1 MLHPLWQVNVPQF
14 MVGDLVRVS
23 SDLAKVQSLQS
34 GHGEWNE
41 SVVLVR
47 MGSGGRGECVE
58 SVVLVRM
65 GSGGRGECRNEAVH
79 MYMHL
84 HVQYI

>member
-47 MGSGGRGECVE
+47 MGSGGRGK
-58 SVVLVRM
+58 
-65 GSGGRGECRNEAVH
+65 CRNEAVH